1 MPLVYNVNAPSA
13 LIKTTFPRLGHA
25 DNHKAAI
32 RYIHPLFRGSPSH
45 MLMSGW
51 WLPEP
56 TVLEHLLECVELLP
70 GLPLAELLTLCVGWL
85 PGRTVKK
92 HLS

>member
-1 MPLVYNVNAPSA
+1 MKWLKCSISAA
-13 LIKTTFPRLGHA
+13 LIKTTFPRLGHT
-25 DNHKAAI
+25 DNHKEAL
-32 RYIHPLFRGSPSH
+32 RYRKTLCRGAPSH

-56 TVLEHLLECVELLP
+56 TLLEHLLECV
-70 GLPLAELLTLCVGWL
+70 GWL
-85 PGRTVKK
+85 PGWIVMK